1 MSFSERIGFKKYE
14 AKSSTEAEIEAMEQ
28 INFELLD
35 QFLADKTKLD
45 LFDQVNRSWVF
56 KSGRWIK

>member
-1 MSFSERIGFKKYE
+1 MTFAERIGFKKYE
-14 AKSSTEAEIEAMEQ
+14 AKNEIEVEIEAMEK

-35 QFLADKTKLD
+35 QFLVGKSKLD
-45 LFDQVNRSWVF
+45 LFDQVNSSWLF